1 MIIKIKKTAPR
12 TTRDS
17 LYICSEVIFLNCFR
31 RILYLLRENIGFVC
45 LFVCLYEVNVLFL
58 LVVYSRVVGMK
69 ANVLVSLI
77 LLFVLLLL
85 LLILL
90 LLLLFISKGH
100 Y

>member
-1 MIIKIKKTAPR
+1 M
-12 TTRDS
+12 D
-17 LYICSEVIFLNCFR
+17 
-31 RILYLLRENIGFVC
+31 
-45 LFVCLYEVNVLFL
+45 LFVCLYEVNVFFP
-58 LVVYSRVVGMK
+58 LVLYSRVVGMK

-85 LLILL
+85 LLLLILL